1 MTDPYR
7 TPPAGWKPE
16 PFEHAPPIAG
26 TAAWFEHIILANDP
40 RLAGVLVHS
49 PGPGV
54 VSVALTAKPTLLSYE
69 FEIKDAAR
77 RLLDRERPAGVHIES
92 ITLECL

>member
-7 TPPAGWKPE
+7 TPPAGWKPD

-54 VSVALTAKPTLLSYE
+54 VSVTLTVHPTLLRYDAQIE
-69 FEIKDAAR
+69 DAAR
-77 RLLDRERPAGVHIES
+77 RIIERELPVGTRLES
-92 ITLECL
+92 ITLEWT